1 MRDTM
6 KHQGSRAVGK
16 ALLRVAGGLV
26 GLLLVAAAVLLASWL
41 WPVPV
46 AQKRAL
52 AALEA
57 PQERPGSNAYA
68 TLALLGVEGL
78 TPEQRQARVDAH
90 ARAFERWY
98 VTEYVP
104 RFNAISMG
112 TVDEEAVAL
121 PPPLL
126 AEGEAPPVAS
136 PVLCGFG
143 QAAECLERV
152 RRQPQAVASALAPQA
167 AVLAQM
173 DEVAAHGH
181 YHSPLTQ
188 GEMTPWPAMQPLQVP
203 LGAHALAHVRGDTE
217 GALAGLCR
225 DAGSGR
231 MLMAH
236 GDNLLTTMMG
246 GAMLAANAQVFAAV
260 LAELPPQAPLPAAC
274 ATAFAPLSP
283 DEAGT
288 CNGMR
293 GEFAMQRD
301 LAALM
306 DRKVR
311 GGQRLGALFYNG
323 RKTLARAAGTL
334 GEACLPE
341 TRRAIAEDRRLPAPP
356 AGVLPWWRPECLT
369 NSIGCILGNIAAPAY
384 GDHAHR
390 QQDVAAQ
397 LRLLNAVL
405 WLRER
410 AVQDAP
416 MPLAGRLD
424 NLPAELRSARR
435 PITVSAD
442 GTALETPSYAR
453 RNGAEMLRVP
463 LPQAMS
469 AR

>member
-16 ALLRVAGGLV
+16 ALLRVARGLA
-26 GLLLVAAAVLLASWL
+26 GLLLVAAVVLLASWL
-41 WPVPV
+41 WPVPAV
-46 AQKRAL
+46 QKRAL

-98 VTEYVP
+98 VAEYVP

-112 TVDEEAVAL
+112 TMDEEAVAL

-126 AEGEAPPVAS
+126 AAGEAPPVAS
-136 PVLCGFG
+136 PVLCSFG

-152 RRQPQAVASALAPQA
+152 RRQPQAVASALVPQA

-173 DEVAAHGH
+173 DEMAVHGH

-188 GEMTPWPAMQPLQVP
+188 GEMTPWPAMGPLQVP
-203 LGAHALAHVRGDTE
+203 LGAHALAHVRGDSPR
-217 GALAGLCR
+217 ALAGLCR

-236 GDNLLTTMMG
+236 GDNLLTTMVG
-246 GAMLAANAQVFAAV
+246 SAMLVANEALFAAV
-260 LAELPPQAPLPAAC
+260 LAELPLDAPLPAAC

-283 DEAGT
+283 DEAGI

-293 GEFAMQRD
+293 GEFAMQRG
-301 LAALM
+301 LATLM
-306 DRKVR
+306 DRKIQDT
-311 GGQRLGALFYNG
+311 QRLGVLFYSG
-323 RKTLARAAGTL
+323 RKTLARTAETL
-334 GEACLPE
+334 GDACLPE
-341 TRRAIAEDRRLPAPP
+341 ARQAIAEDRRLPAPP
-356 AGVLPWWRPECLT
+356 ARVLAWWRPECLV

-384 GDHAHR
+384 GGYANR
-390 QQDVAAQ
+390 QQDTAAQ
-397 LRLLNAVL
+397 VRLLGAVL
-405 WLRER
+405 WLREHAAR
-410 AVQDAP
+410 DAAT
-416 MPLAGRLD
+416 PLAERLD
-424 NLPAELRSARR
+424 GLPAELRSAHR

-442 GTALETPSYAR
+442 GTALETPSYTR
-453 RNGAEMLRVP
+453 RDDMEMLRVP
-463 LPQAMS
+463 LPQAML